1 LGQVG
6 VTVKVLFFA
15 SLREVLGVNSVE
27 LETSGS
33 ISIQTLISQLSDQE
47 SAEWLEILTG
57 ENIRIAV
64 NQGIINGDVGVS
76 DGDEVAFF
84 PPVTGG

>member
-1 LGQVG
+1 M
-6 VTVKVLFFA
+6 TVKIVFFA
-15 SLREVLGVNSVE
+15 SLREALGVDSVD
-27 LETSGS
+27 LQISGS
-33 ISIQTLISQLSDQE
+33 SSVSALISQLANQQSP
-47 SAEWLEILTG
+47 EWLGILTA

-64 NQGIINGDVGVS
+64 NQDMINEDVGVT

>member
-1 LGQVG
+1 M
-6 VTVKVLFFA
+6 TVKIVFFA
-15 SLREVLGVNSVE
+15 SLREALGVDSVD
-27 LETSGS
+27 LQIYGS
-33 ISIQTLISQLSDQE
+33 SSVSALISQLANQQSP
-47 SAEWLEILTG
+47 EWLGILTA

-64 NQGIINGDVGVS
+64 NQDMINEDVGII

>member
-1 LGQVG
+1 
-6 VTVKVLFFA
+6 VTVKIVFFA
-15 SLREVLGVNSVE
+15 SLREALGVDSVD
-27 LETSGS
+27 LQISGS
-33 ISIQTLISQLSDQE
+33 SSVSALISQP
-47 SAEWLEILTG
+47 EWLGILTA

-64 NQGIINGDVGVS
+64 NQDLINEDVGVV

>member
-1 LGQVG
+1 M
-6 VTVKVLFFA
+6 TVKIVFFA
-15 SLREVLGVNSVE
+15 SLREALGVDSVD
-27 LETSGS
+27 LQISGS
-33 ISIQTLISQLSDQE
+33 SSVSALISQLSNQQ
-47 SAEWLEILTG
+47 SPEWLGILTA

-64 NQGIINGDVGVS
+64 NQDLINEDVVVN

>member
-1 LGQVG
+1 M
-6 VTVKVLFFA
+6 TVKIVFFA
-15 SLREVLGVNSVE
+15 SLREALGVDSVD
-27 LETSGS
+27 LQISGS
-33 ISIQTLISQLSDQE
+33 SSVSALILQLADQH
-47 SAEWLEILTG
+47 SPEWLEILTA

-64 NQGIINGDVGVS
+64 NQDMINEDVGVI

>member
-1 LGQVG
+1 MS
-6 VTVKVLFFA
+6 VKIVFFA
-15 SLREVLGVNSVE
+15 SLREAVGVDSVDLQIPGPSRVSALVTQLG
-27 LETSGS
+27 
-33 ISIQTLISQLSDQE
+33 DQY
-47 SAEWLEILTG
+47 SAEWLEILTA

-64 NQGIINGDVGVS
+64 NQDMINEDVDVI

>member
-1 LGQVG
+1 M
-6 VTVKVLFFA
+6 TVKVVFFA
-15 SLREVLGVNSVE
+15 SLREELGVNSVD
-27 LETSGS
+27 LQVSRS
-33 ISIQTLISQLSDQE
+33 SSVSSLISQLADQH
-47 SAEWLEILTG
+47 SAEWLGILTA

-64 NQGIINGDVGVS
+64 NQNIISQDISVT

>member
-1 LGQVG
+1 
-6 VTVKVLFFA
+6 VTVRIVFFA
-15 SLREVLGVNSVE
+15 SLREALGVDSVD
-27 LETSGS
+27 LQIPGPSRVS
-33 ISIQTLISQLSDQE
+33 ALISLLVDQH
-47 SAEWLEILTG
+47 SPEWLEILTA

-64 NQGIINGDVGVS
+64 NQDMINEDVGVT

>member
-1 LGQVG
+1 M
-6 VTVKVLFFA
+6 TVKIVFFA
-15 SLREVLGVNSVE
+15 SLREALGVDA
-27 LETSGS
+27 LDLQ
-33 ISIQTLISQLSDQE
+33 ISRPCRVSALISQLVDQH
-47 SAEWLEILTG
+47 SPEWLEILTA

-64 NQGIINGDVGVS
+64 NQDMINEDVGVI

>member
-1 LGQVG
+1 M
-6 VTVKVLFFA
+6 TVKIVFFA
-15 SLREVLGVNSVE
+15 SLREELGVNSID
-27 LETSGS
+27 LQ
-33 ISIQTLISQLSDQE
+33 ISDSSSVSSLISQLADQQ
-47 SAEWLEILTG
+47 SAEWLDILTA

-64 NQGIINGDVGVS
+64 NQSIISEDVGVN

>member
-1 LGQVG
+1 
-6 VTVKVLFFA
+6 VTVKIVFFA
-15 SLREVLGVNSVE
+15 SLREALGVDSVD
-27 LETSGS
+27 LQISGS
-33 ISIQTLISQLSDQE
+33 SSVSALISQLSDQHLP
-47 SAEWLEILTG
+47 EWLEILTA

-64 NQGIINGDVGVS
+64 NQDMINEDVGVI

>member
-1 LGQVG
+1 M
-6 VTVKVLFFA
+6 TVKIVFFA
-15 SLREVLGVNSVE
+15 SLREELGVDSVD
-27 LETSGS
+27 LQISGS
-33 ISIQTLISQLSDQE
+33 SSVSALISQLANQQSP
-47 SAEWLEILTG
+47 EWLGILTA

-64 NQGIINGDVGVS
+64 NQDLINEDVGVV

>member
-1 LGQVG
+1 M
-6 VTVKVLFFA
+6 TVKIIFFA
-15 SLREVLGVNSVE
+15 SLREELGVNSVD
-27 LETSGS
+27 LQISGS
-33 ISIQTLISQLSDQE
+33 SSVSSLISQLADQY
-47 SAEWLEILTG
+47 SAEWLAILTA

-64 NQGIINGDVGVS
+64 NQNIITDDIGVI

>member
-1 LGQVG
+1 M
-6 VTVKVLFFA
+6 TVKVVFFG
-15 SLREVLGVNSVE
+15 SLREALGVNSVD
-27 LETSGS
+27 LKISGS
-33 ISIQTLISQLSDQE
+33 SRVSSLISQLADQQ
-47 SAEWLEILTG
+47 SAEWLDILTA

-64 NQGIINGDVGVS
+64 NQSIISEDVGVT